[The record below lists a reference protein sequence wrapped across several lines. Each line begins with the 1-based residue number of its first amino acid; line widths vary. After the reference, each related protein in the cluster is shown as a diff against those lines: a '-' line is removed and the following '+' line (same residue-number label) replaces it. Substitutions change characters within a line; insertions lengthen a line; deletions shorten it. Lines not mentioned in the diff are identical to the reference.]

1 MPFSTSITNYKFPI
15 TIEQMSR
22 LSVSAI
28 SFLNTAPLM
37 WDFDFGEL
45 RRDYRVDYTL
55 PSTCAELLKNGM
67 ADIGIIPVAA
77 YTTIPDLV
85 VIPNIAIA
93 ARGPVRSIL
102 LIGKVPAEQMKRAAV
117 DTSSRTSVALLRVLC
132 EKVYGANP
140 EFIPK
145 EPKLKEMLKDCDA
158 ALIIGDSALLAKT
171 EGYHVR
177 DLATD
182 WKEFT
187 RKSFVFA
194 FWAVRKAALE
204 GQDAAKVVRDFQS
217 SRDHGLEPAN
227 IARLAKEWSVRLGLS
242 ETDVTSYLRDNIYYQ
257 LDADCLE
264 GLRLFYQYGAE
275 CGALPKAP
283 AVNFI

>member
-1 MPFSTSITNYKFPI
+1 
-15 TIEQMSR
+15 MSR
-22 LSVSAI
+22 LRVSAI

-37 WDFDFGEL
+37 WEFDHGEL

-85 VIPNIAIA
+85 VIPDIAIA

-102 LIGKVPAEQMKRAAV
+102 LIGKVPAEQMKRVAV

-132 EKVYGANP
+132 ERLYGVKP
-140 EFIPK
+140 DFVPK
-145 EPKLKEMLKDCDA
+145 EPKLKEMLKDLDA

-177 DLATD
+177 DLAAD
-182 WKEFT
+182 WKQFT
-187 RKSFVFA
+187 GKSFVFA
-194 FWAVRKAALE
+194 FWAVRMAAMAGHHAE
-204 GQDAAKVVRDFQS
+204 KVVGDFQL
-217 SRDHGLEPAN
+217 SRDHGLHAASLEK
-227 IARLAKEWSVRLGLS
+227 IAEEWSLRLGLTKS
-242 ETDVTSYLRDNIYYQ
+242 EITSYLIDNIYYQ
-257 LDADCLE
+257 LDTDCLD
-264 GLRLFYQYGAE
+264 GLKLFYKYAAE
-275 CGALPKAP
+275 VGALPAAP
-283 AVNFI
+283 PVKFI

>member
-1 MPFSTSITNYKFPI
+1 VP
-15 TIEQMSR
+15 R
-22 LSVSAI
+22 LRVSAI

-37 WDFDFGEL
+37 WNFDFGEL

-55 PSTCAELLKNGM
+55 PSVCAELLKTGM
-67 ADIGIIPVAA
+67 ADVGIIPVAA

-85 VIPNIAIA
+85 VIPDIAIA
-93 ARGPVRSIL
+93 SRGAVRSIL
-102 LIGKVPAEQMKRAAV
+102 LIGKVPTEQMKRVAV

-132 EKVYGANP
+132 EKVYGAKP

-145 EPKLKEMLKDCDA
+145 DPKLKDMLRDCDA
-158 ALIIGDSALLAKT
+158 ALVIGDPALLAKT

-177 DLATD
+177 DLAAD
-182 WKEFT
+182 WKQFT
-187 RKSFVFA
+187 GKNFVFA

-204 GQDAAKVVRDFQS
+204 EHDSAKVVRDFQL

-227 IARLAKEWSVRLGLS
+227 LARIAKEWAVRLGLA
-242 ETDVTSYLRDNIYYQ
+242 EADITSYLRDNIFYN
-257 LDADCLE
+257 LDADCLD
-264 GLRLFYQYGAE
+264 GLRLFFQYSAE

-283 AVNFI
+283 EVSFL